1 MGSWRFAVTQ
11 VNAVLLISLN
21 QSASIDDVYVIT
33 ADQRGSRRRADAV
46 PEVLT
51 ALNVAHRD
59 GLVLAFDR
67 TAGDEVQGL
76 TADSA
81 TAVSVVTDLV
91 RRGGWSVGLGV
102 GATEEPLP
110 DNVRA
115 GRGPAF
121 VHARAA
127 VERAKLQPTGVAA
140 VGEDA
145 AAAERSEAALWLLCG
160 LLLRRSDAGWEA
172 VDAMA
177 EVSRQ
182 VDAATRL
189 GVSAQA
195 VSSRLRVAGWTEE
208 RHGRALVAWLLEQG
222 G

>member
-1 MGSWRFAVTQ
+1 M
-11 VNAVLLISLN
+11 
-21 QSASIDDVYVIT
+21 YVVT

-51 ALNVAHRD
+51 ALNGTHGD
-59 GLVLAFDR
+59 GLALAFDR

-76 TADSA
+76 PGEAA
-81 TAVSVVTDLV
+81 VVVSVVVELV
-91 RRGGWSVGLGV
+91 RRGGWSIGVGV
-102 GATEEPLP
+102 GAVERPLP

-127 VERAKLQPTGVAA
+127 VDRAKLQPTGVA
-140 VGEDA
+140 VMGEDDA
-145 AAAERSEAALWLLCG
+145 SARRAESALWLLCG
-160 LLLRRSDAGWEA
+160 LLMRRSDAGWEA
-172 VDAMA
+172 VDTMA

-182 VDAATRL
+182 ADAAARL

-195 VSSRLRVAGWTEE
+195 ISGRLRVAGWTEE
-208 RHGRALVAWLLEQG
+208 RRGRELAAWLLEQG

>member
-1 MGSWRFAVTQ
+1 MPSTIK
-11 VNAVLLISLN
+11 LPCLISGY
-21 QSASIDDVYVIT
+21 QRFIIDVVYVVT
-33 ADQRGSRRRADAV
+33 ADQRGSRRHADAV
-46 PEVLT
+46 PDVLD
-51 ALNVAHRD
+51 ALNRAHRD
-59 GLVLAFDR
+59 GLVRAFDR
-67 TAGDEVQGL
+67 TAGDEVQGI
-76 TADSA
+76 TADAA
-81 TAVSVVTDLV
+81 TAVSLVADLV
-91 RRGGWSVGLGV
+91 RRGGWSAGLGV
-102 GATEEPLP
+102 GPVEEPLP

-121 VHARAA
+121 VHARSA
-127 VERAKLQPTGVAA
+127 VERAKLQPTGVAV
-140 VGEDA
+140 VGENAPA
-145 AAAERSEAALWLLCG
+145 AKRAEAGLWLLCG
-160 LLLRRSDAGWEA
+160 LLLRRSEAGWEA

-182 VDAATRL
+182 VDAAARL